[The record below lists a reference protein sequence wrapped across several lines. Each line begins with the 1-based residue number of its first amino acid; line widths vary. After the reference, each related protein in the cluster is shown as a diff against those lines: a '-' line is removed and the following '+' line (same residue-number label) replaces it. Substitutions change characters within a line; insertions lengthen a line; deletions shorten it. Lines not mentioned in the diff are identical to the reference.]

1 MDKILDIQCKTV
13 KIVEVEEKPMQI
25 FWQQK

>member
-1 MDKILDIQCKTV
+1 MCKTV